1 MKVFCQQVSEGQY
14 RAQTSV
20 TSHYEI
26 SQLLD
31 SIVSDENMSSKTRKR
46 RLKQVTLPNPISPP
60 PSSVLLA
67 TDKLDLNH
75 MCRVRNRSTSSIEL
89 GS

>member
-46 RLKQVTLPNPISPP
+46 RLKQVTLAHPMSPP
-60 PSSVLLA
+60 LQFCF
-67 TDKLDLNH
+67 TCNQQT
-75 MCRVRNRSTSSIEL
+75 RSQSHV
-89 GS
+89 